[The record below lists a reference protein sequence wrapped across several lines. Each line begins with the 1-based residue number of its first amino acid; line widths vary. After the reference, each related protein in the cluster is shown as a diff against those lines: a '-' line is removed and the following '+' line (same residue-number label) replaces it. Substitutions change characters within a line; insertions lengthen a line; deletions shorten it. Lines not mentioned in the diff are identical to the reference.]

1 MSEWSPQS
9 SVTSTR
15 CTHHM
20 LYQRMLPRSSYFS
33 RANSNSKAR
42 CDSSSLRYKQAIPT
56 LSTSYAKLADTSIS
70 QLKKHS
76 LGAHQEQQSEA
87 CESLV
92 PNECTK
98 CRVTRFDLRRL
109 EAIYGTLDEEG
120 EQARDIMSK
129 ERVTW
134 RERAIGE
141 RGHREIDN
149 PQERVS
155 S

>member
-42 CDSSSLRYKQAIPT
+42 CDSSSLRYKQV
-56 LSTSYAKLADTSIS
+56 S
-70 QLKKHS
+70 LKYHNSMRDMNPHGIYIAGHTHS
-76 LGAHQEQQSEA
+76 LYELRQARRH
-87 CESLV
+87 L
-92 PNECTK
+92 N
-98 CRVTRFDLRRL
+98 VTRFDLRRL